1 MSEVLLTFQSTHQAI
16 RGERVALALGLTC
29 DLIPVPRSINSECGF
44 GLWLESSAG
53 TTGFRVARAAPWPA
67 RLAAGLLGALRQGG
81 TVWEAAYDI
90 GISGE
95 GKHYERIHD
104 SD

>member
-44 GLWLESSAG
+44 GLWLESSSG
-53 TTGFRVARAAPWPA
+53 R
-67 RLAAGLLGALRQGG
+67 RLAGRLASGWHRLGSGLRH
-81 TVWEAAYDI
+81 
-90 GISGE
+90 SNFRRGE
-95 GKHYERIHD
+95 TL
-104 SD
+104 